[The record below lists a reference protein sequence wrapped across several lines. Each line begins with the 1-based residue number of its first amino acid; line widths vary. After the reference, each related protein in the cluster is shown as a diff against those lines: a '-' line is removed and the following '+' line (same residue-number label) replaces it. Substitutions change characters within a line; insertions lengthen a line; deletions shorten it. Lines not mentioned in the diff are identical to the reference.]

1 MSSPPPEPRPT
12 VLVVDDE
19 ERIRKSLT
27 EYLSDAGY
35 RVLEAPDTQSADQVL
50 TREAGGVSMMLL
62 DVRMPGED
70 GVAYLKRQN
79 VLLKNIPVIMMSG
92 HGTIE
97 LAVDAVRHG
106 AFDFLEKGFS
116 PERLTITVERALE
129 MSRLRLQN
137 RALREERASLHR
149 MVGTS
154 KIMETLRDEIMR
166 AAPTPAKVLI
176 LGENGVG
183 KELVARAIHD
193 HSPRRS
199 GPFVRLNCAAIPREL
214 VESELFGHEKGAFT
228 GATSRK
234 QGKVEL
240 AHQGT
245 LFLDEIGDMSL
256 EAQAKL
262 LRALESSEFERVG
275 GTRALTFDARI
286 IAATNKDLNTEVQ
299 ENRFR
304 RDLFFR
310 LNVLPIEVPP
320 LRERPEDV
328 PVLIEHYLGYFREEY
343 GRMDLTLDPKA
354 VELLA
359 RYSWPGNVRELRNLV
374 ERLIIMATGDHV
386 TSKNVSELIKS
397 SSLEPAGWTLQL
409 KLDPAES
416 EDGLLKGLLE
426 AAEREILISELT
438 RSDWN
443 VSQTAR
449 TLGIDRA
456 NLHRKMRRLG
466 IDRNT
471 GRHSS

>member
-1 MSSPPPEPRPT
+1 MSSAAEPKPT

-27 EYLSDAGY
+27 EYLGDAGY
-35 RVLEAPDTQSADQVL
+35 RVLQAKDTATADKVL
-50 TREAGGVSMMLL
+50 TQEAGGVSLMLL
-62 DVRMPGED
+62 DVQMPGED
-70 GVAYLKRQN
+70 GVAYLKREDGLAKS
-79 VLLKNIPVIMMSG
+79 VPVIMMSG

-97 LAVDAVRHG
+97 LAVDAVQHG
-106 AFDFLEKGFS
+106 AFDFLEKGFT
-116 PERLTITVERALE
+116 PERLTITVERAME
-129 MSRLRLQN
+129 MSKLRLQN
-137 RALREERASLHR
+137 RALREERESLHR
-149 MVGTS
+149 MVGNS
-154 KIMETLRDEIMR
+154 KVMETLRDEVMR

-199 GPFVRLNCAAIPREL
+199 GPFIRLNCAAIPKEL

-228 GATSRK
+228 GATARK

-245 LFLDEIGDMSL
+245 LFLDEIGDMTI

-262 LRALESSEFERVG
+262 LRALESNEFERVG

-310 LNVLPIEVPP
+310 LNVLPIQVPP
-320 LRERPEDV
+320 LRDRGDDV
-328 PVLIEHYLGYFREEY
+328 PVLIEHYLQYFREEY
-343 GRMDLTLDPKA
+343 GRMDLAIEPKA
-354 VELLA
+354 VNLLS

-374 ERLIIMATGDHV
+374 ERLIIMTTGKQV
-386 TSKNVSELIKS
+386 TAKNVSELIAGS
-397 SSLEPAGWTLQL
+397 SMEPAGLTLEL
-409 KLDPAES
+409 KLDAAEN
-416 EDGLLKGLLE
+416 EEGLLKGLLE
-426 AAEREILISELT
+426 AAEREILMGELT

-466 IDRNT
+466 IDRDT
-471 GRHSS
+471 ERRS